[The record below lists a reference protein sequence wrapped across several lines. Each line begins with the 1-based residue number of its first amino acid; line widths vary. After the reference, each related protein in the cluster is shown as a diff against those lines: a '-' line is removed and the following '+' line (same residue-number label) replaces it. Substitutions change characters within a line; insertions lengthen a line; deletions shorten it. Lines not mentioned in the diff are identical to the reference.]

1 MAVDTRYKRAS
12 ATALVLPSMFTAHT
26 DTTAGVDDE
35 ERWAVTWMYSGIA
48 IGSAVIGVTRIRR
61 GLLLGVYP

>member
-1 MAVDTRYKRAS
+1 MAVDSRWKRAS
-12 ATALVLPSMFTAHT
+12 ATVVCQPWMWTVHT

-35 ERWAVTWMYSGIA
+35 ERWAAAWMYMG
-48 IGSAVIGVTRIRR
+48 IGVALPPFPRRR